1 MGLAQQ
7 RGEFQGQFL
16 RTATAGRTAL
26 HEAEIEEVRTN
37 FALEAAAEVGTIAAR
52 FRLPDA

>member
-37 FALEAAAEVGTIAAR
+37 FALEAAVGVGTIAAR